1 MRDKDVTNEDK
12 IEESQNSS
20 KSSSE
25 ESMFEDET
33 MCSTHQSHSS
43 DKDIGPYTD
52 DPLPDPP
59 WTAEYEKEKE
69 EDEEL
74 EKH

>member
-1 MRDKDVTNEDK
+1 MKGKDVTNEDK

-25 ESMFEDET
+25 ESVFEDET
-33 MCSTHQSHSS
+33 MCSTRQSHLS

-52 DPLPDPP
+52 DPPADPA
-59 WTAEYEKEKE
+59 WTAESEKEME
-69 EDEEL
+69 EDKEL